1 MFELRSVAELFI
13 YNFHRCPEKLH
24 LKDQRRASDKFIT
37 EQCGIL
43 ENLIPGDII
52 LADHGFTIEDSVGL
66 YCAQVV
72 VPPFTKGIHV
82 ERAISLLKAKYTI
95 LKGVIPI
102 SLLKNNC
109 NDICTIDCMLTV
121 CSALCDMCES
131 VVPFN
136 TCMHIIHASLL
147 FKLLFTIRTI
157 PFSSRNQLHI

>member
-72 VPPFTKGIHV
+72 VPPFTKGKKQLSRHEVDWSREISHVRIHV

-102 SLLKNNC
+102 SLLKNNS

-121 CSALCDMCES
+121 RSALCNMCES

-136 TCMHIIHASLL
+136 
-147 FKLLFTIRTI
+147 
-157 PFSSRNQLHI
+157 